1 MLPYTIS
8 NYLARHIGD
17 TVNTE
22 HPAFQLAE
30 DQVRQQVHDLL
41 ERGKRG
47 SNTVD
52 HYYRKL
58 GEILWDKVGMSRSR
72 EGLEEA
78 LVEIAELKHGF
89 ATNLKLVGPADS
101 LNKMLELAGRVA
113 DFIELGE
120 LMARDAL
127 QRAESCGT
135 HFREEY
141 QTPEGEALRDDA
153 HLHLWARGNITD
165 WDCRPHCIKSR

>member
-1 MLPYTIS
+1 M
-8 NYLARHIGD
+8 
-17 TVNTE
+17 
-22 HPAFQLAE
+22 
-30 DQVRQQVHDLL
+30 
-41 ERGKRG
+41 
-47 SNTVD
+47 
-52 HYYRKL
+52 
-58 GEILWDKVGMSRSR
+58 
-72 EGLEEA
+72 
-78 LVEIAELKHGF
+78 EIAELKHGF

-153 HLHLWARGNITD
+153 HFAFVGAWQYNGLGLPPTLHKEPLVFESVALSQRNY
-165 WDCRPHCIKSR
+165 K